1 MAISLP
7 DARLLSDEVLEALRL
22 RAVHGC
28 ALGYTEAEIAELL
41 GVARET
47 VCRWCG
53 AYDTGGREAL
63 PHDRTGRP
71 PGSGRLLSD
80 AQATHVQELLD
91 RHAPEELGIA
101 APLWSRRAVQALIRK
116 EYGLTLAVRTVGA
129 YLQRWGYTAKR
140 PRRHSKD
147 QDPDEVREWLEE
159 TYPAIEQLAAEI
171 GATIHWCDETG
182 VAADEHPG
190 VGYARKGQAATLVVP
205 DRHVRVNQ
213 ISTITNTGEVH
224 FMTYTD
230 TMTAAC
236 FITFLERLLRS
247 TAGKLIV
254 IVDWLRAH
262 EAQAVEAWL
271 AGQDRLYLF
280 FLPRYAPELNA
291 DEYLNQDLKQRVNAE
306 GLPESKPALRSRIQA
321 VMQRLLHLP
330 EHVRNYFQ
338 HPCVQYAGPQ

>member
-28 ALGYTEAEIAELL
+28 ALGYTEAEVAELL

-47 VCRWCG
+47 VCRWHS
-53 AYDTGGREAL
+53 AYEAGGVEAL
-63 PHDRTGRP
+63 PQERTGRP
-71 PGSGRLLSD
+71 SGSGRLLSD
-80 AQATHVQELLD
+80 AQATHLQDLLD
-91 RHAPEELGIA
+91 RHTPEERGIA
-101 APLWSRRAVQALIRK
+101 APLWSRRAVQELIRK
-116 EYGLTLAVRTVGA
+116 EYGLALSVRTVGA

-147 QDPDEVREWLEE
+147 QDPDEVQEWLEK

-182 VAADEHPG
+182 VAADDHPG
-190 VGYARKGQAATLVVP
+190 VGYARKGQTPTLEVP

-230 TMTAAC
+230 TMTAAL
-236 FITFLERLLRS
+236 FITFLKRLLGS
-247 TAGKLIV
+247 TTGQLIV

-262 EAQAVEAWL
+262 EAQAVETWM

-291 DEYLNQDLKQRVNAE
+291 DEYLNQDLKQQVNAQ
-306 GLPESKPALRSRIQA
+306 GLPESKPALRSRLQA

-338 HPCVQYAGPQ
+338 HPCVQYAGSL

>member
-28 ALGYTEAEIAELL
+28 ALGYTETEVAELL
-41 GVARET
+41 GVAPET
-47 VCRWCG
+47 VCRWCS
-53 AYDTGGREAL
+53 AYHAGGLAAL

-71 PGSGRLLSD
+71 PGTGRLLSD
-80 AQATHVQELLD
+80 EQASHLQELLD
-91 RHAPEELGIA
+91 HHASEKLGIA
-101 APLWSRRAVQALIRK
+101 APLWSRRAVRAFIRQ
-116 EYGLTLAVRTVGA
+116 EYGLALSVRTVGA

-147 QDPDEVREWLEE
+147 QDPEEVRAWLEE
-159 TYPAIEQLAAEI
+159 TYPAIEQRAAAT
-171 GATIHWCDETG
+171 GATIHGCDETG
-182 VAADEHPG
+182 IAADDHPG
-190 VGYARKGQAATLVVP
+190 VGYARKGQAATLQVP
-205 DRHVRVNQ
+205 DRHVRVNL
-213 ISTITNTGEVH
+213 ISAITNTGQVH
-224 FMTYTD
+224 FMTYTE
-230 TMTAAC
+230 TLTAAL
-236 FITFLERLLRS
+236 FLTFLERLLRS
-247 TAGKLIV
+247 TTGKLFV
-254 IVDWLRAH
+254 IVDCLRAH
-262 EAQAVEAWL
+262 DAQAVERWM

-291 DEYLNQDLKQRVNAE
+291 TEYLNHDLKQQVNTQ

-338 HPCVQYAGPQ
+338 HPCIQYARAL